1 MTQPATDLRSE
12 RLLLVEDDQFSQELI
27 VLYLRKAG
35 FADVVVAAD
44 GRQALDLAK
53 ATPFDLILLDL
64 NLPRISGTEVLRRL
78 TKDGHLS
85 DTPVVVIS
93 SLTNMEE
100 TVLCLDLG
108 AADYLPKPFNA
119 RLLEGRVN
127 DCLERRRLRKQ
138 VQAIAA
144 RTGRER
150 EAARLL
156 LQTMTSPVLPAPGP
170 SFPVQHAIG
179 YDPAPTGGGDFLD
192 LFALRDGGVAVLAG
206 TATGDGLSAPLAAA
220 RIVTL
225 ARQAVEQAVVEG
237 SEPDPAEILQ
247 RINAAVCVPPA
258 GEGIAEDGTPD
269 SVRRSTA
276 AALFCL
282 FDPQTGLARI
292 ANAGHADI
300 LAVGPARGVTAV
312 PAPCG
317 RPLGSTA
324 EAVYTTHPFQL
335 LKTEALVALSDGV
348 VEATDAASNRLGE
361 QRLRKLLDGL
371 AGAAPAQLVASLRQ
385 EVAGFTDSA
394 TPILDRSIVALRRLE
409 D

>member
-1 MTQPATDLRSE
+1 MTQPASDSRPE

-35 FADVVVAAD
+35 FTDVVVAAD

-64 NLPRISGTEVLRRL
+64 NLPRLSGTEVLRRL

-127 DCLERRRLRKQ
+127 DCLERHRLRKQ
-138 VQAIAA
+138 VQAVAE

-156 LQTMTSPVLPAPGP
+156 LQAMASPVLPPPGP
-170 SFPVQHAIG
+170 SFPVRHAIG
-179 YDPAPTGGGDFLD
+179 YDPAPGGGGDFLD
-192 LFALRDGGVAVLAG
+192 LFALRDGGVAVLTG
-206 TATGDGLSAPLAAA
+206 TAAGDGLSAPLAAA

-225 ARQAVEQAVVEG
+225 VRQAVDRAGLEG
-237 SEPDPAEILQ
+237 SDPDPASILQ
-247 RINAAVCVPPA
+247 QLNAAVCGTAV
-258 GEGIAEDGTPD
+258 EGGRAEGGR
-269 SVRRSTA
+269 VGTA
-276 AALFCL
+276 ATLFCL

-300 LAVGPARGVTAV
+300 LAVGPARGVTPV

-317 RPLGSTA
+317 RPLGLTA

-335 LKTEALVALSDGV
+335 LKNETLVALSDGV

-371 AGAAPAQLVASLRQ
+371 AGVAPSQLVTSLRQ
-385 EVAGFTDSA
+385 EVAAFVDSA
-394 TPILDRSIVALRRLE
+394 PLALDRSIVALRRVE